1 MSLFLPLGDGGVGV
15 GGEDG
20 GGGFAEEAV
29 FDDTDDL
36 VDQGLHFG
44 GVGCF
49 FPGGIEDEVA
59 VIGDDGACF
68 SDALT

>member
-1 MSLFLPLGDGGVGV
+1 M

-29 FDDTDDL
+29 FNNADDL
-36 VDQGLHFG
+36 VDQGLHFW

-49 FPGGIEDEVA
+49 FPSGIEDEVA